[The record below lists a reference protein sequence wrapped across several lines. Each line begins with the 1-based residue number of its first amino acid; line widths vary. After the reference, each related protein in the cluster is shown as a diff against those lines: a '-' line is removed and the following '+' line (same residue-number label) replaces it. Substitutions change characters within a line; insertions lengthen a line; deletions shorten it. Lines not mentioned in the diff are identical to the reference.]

1 MFRSSFILPYLHLYI
16 TNLTEKPIYLQS
28 SNTSSQVFI
37 LVDFCKDSSLCMET
51 SHLGSFLCCAVLCL
65 VAQSCPILCDPM
77 DCRLPG
83 SPIHGDFPGKN
94 TGVGCHFLHQGIF
107 PIQGSNPGL
116 QHCRQTLYP
125 LSPQGSPGIY
135 ILYTNKFSKC
145 SPLMYLFTLC
155 R

>member
-1 MFRSSFILPYLHLYI
+1 MFRSSFILPYLHLYM

-77 DCRLPG
+77 DCNPSG
-83 SPIHGDFPGKN
+83 SSVHGDFQGKN
-94 TGVGCHFLHQGIF
+94 TGVGCHALHQGIF
-107 PIQGSNPGL
+107 PIQGSNTIL
-116 QHCRQTLYP
+116 LHCRQ
-125 LSPQGSPGIY
+125 
-135 ILYTNKFSKC
+135 ILYCLSHQRSSRLLLLKNSKPVHM
-145 SPLMYLFTLC
+145 SLL
-155 R
+155 